1 MLLVLTLPRVY
12 AADGDNSPGDPGTR
26 NERRGITGSGFDKQP
41 DAGQHIDKNQPGLS
55 RLQ

>member
-12 AADGDNSPGDPGTR
+12 AADGDNSPGDAGTR
-26 NERRGITGSGFDKQP
+26 NERRGITGSGCDKQP